1 MIRLASA
8 TISSALLFSKLEGL
22 SGKGRFEFGEKIEAL
37 QPLPSRLT
45 SIWYPLYSMGRD
57 IAGILTANAP
67 ALALFLV
74 PLEGHLHAGEA

>member
-57 IAGILTANAP
+57 IAGILTANVP